1 MALYYFRNTGDVNWG
16 TASNWSLTDG
26 GGATGAVPT
35 STDDARFTA
44 NSGNCTTN
52 TTPRTC
58 LTLVCTGY
66 ANTLTLTNNLVIT
79 GGSITLSATMTI
91 TGAAQL
97 IVSGTATITSNTCV
111 IPNLSIGS
119 GATMTATCGD
129 VLNVTNLTVSG
140 NNSGTFTINNNSINV
155 SGNLTLGTAA
165 NTNTMAGNTTINL
178 IGTGTWSQNI
188 NASQFRN
195 PININSPS
203 GIISCGTFIN
213 YGIGTLTYIT
223 GTINA
228 ATTTLQTITACTL
241 NVSGMAWGS
250 FVASLSVT
258 ITLTSNFNCL
268 GTFTFGN
275 SVTSATVL
283 NGFSIFVGGTLTTVV
298 TTAALTGTTTIVMTG
313 NGNIAMNSLTTGYL
327 ANNLTID
334 ANGNTIN
341 LVGSLRYRT
350 GTFRYISGRF
360 ISQLNSS
367 LSIPAAATLIG
378 MNKIF
383 FYTVIITNGI
393 VVTMNEFF
401 SGRPETPS
409 IIRSATA
416 GSTYTIA
423 FIDTFEKIAKF
434 VEISDCILSRPLQLV
449 VIAHDFPNVRNTGI
463 RYTNQSPNGF
473 PKALPSV
480 VNNMTYPTFSLTS
493 DPTKH

>member
-1 MALYYFRNTGDVNWG
+1 MAIYFFRNTGDVNWG
-16 TASNWSLTDG
+16 TASNWSLSDG
-26 GGATGAVPT
+26 GPADGAVPT
-35 STDDARFTA
+35 VTDDARFTA

-52 TTPRTC
+52 TSARTC
-58 LTLVCTGY
+58 LTLVCAGY
-66 ANTLTLTNNLVIT
+66 ANTLTLTNTLTVAGT
-79 GGSITLSATMTI
+79 ITLSATMTI
-91 TGAAQL
+91 SGAAQL
-97 IVSGTATITSNTCV
+97 ICSVTATITSNTCV
-111 IPNLSIGS
+111 IPNLSIGT
-119 GATMTATCGD
+119 GTTMTATCGD

-140 NNSGTFTINNNSINV
+140 SNAAIFTINSNSINV

-165 NTNTMAGNTTINL
+165 NTNTMTGTTTINL
-178 IGTGTWSQNI
+178 IGTGTWSQNV

-203 GIISCGTFIN
+203 GIISCGNFIN
-213 YGIGTLTYIT
+213 YGGGTLTYIT

-228 ATTTLQTITACTL
+228 STTTLQTITACTL

-268 GTFTFGN
+268 GAFTFGN
-275 SVTSATVL
+275 STTSATVL
-283 NGFSIFVGGTLTTVV
+283 NGFSIFVGGTLTTAV

-409 IIRSATA
+409 TIRSVTA
-416 GSTYTIA
+416 GSTYTIS
-423 FIDTFEKIAKF
+423 FSDGFEKIAKF
-434 VEISDCILSRPLQLV
+434 VEISDCVLSRPLQLV